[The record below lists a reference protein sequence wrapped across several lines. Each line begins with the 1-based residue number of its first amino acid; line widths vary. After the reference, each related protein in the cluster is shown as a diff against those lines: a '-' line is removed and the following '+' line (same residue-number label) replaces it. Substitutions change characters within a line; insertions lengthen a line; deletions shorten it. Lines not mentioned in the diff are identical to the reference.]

1 MQMSPL
7 PRTQPLE
14 PSPSS
19 GAVARDGSPVEIYRL
34 LPPDGEP
41 QIIHAALRQGARIL
55 DLGCGTGRIAAPLVE
70 LGHAVAGVD
79 DSPEMLAAMDPR
91 VEPMLGDG
99 RTVRLDRRFE
109 AVLLGSHLLNDRDA
123 AGFLATALAHL
134 DYGGLLIAEV
144 YPPTMDWAA
153 AVGRTSDL
161 GPVEVTVIRAEI
173 EGCDLDAEVRY
184 RLGDR
189 SWHQPFVARMR
200 DESELRALLV
210 DSGFAFDRWLD
221 ALRGWFV
228 ARRETGR

>member
-1 MQMSPL
+1 MSPL
-7 PRTQPLE
+7 PEDPLGPA
-14 PSPSS
+14 PSA
-19 GAVARDGSPVEIYRL
+19 GAVARDGSPVEIYCA
-34 LPPDGEP
+34 LPADVEP
-41 QIIHAALRQGARIL
+41 QIIHAAVGPGARIL

-91 VEPMLGDG
+91 VEPVLGDG

-123 AGFLATALAHL
+123 GEFLATALAHL
-134 DYGGLLIAEV
+134 ADGGLLIAEV

-153 AVGRTSDL
+153 AVGRTSSL
-161 GPVEVTVIRAEI
+161 GSVEITIVRAELQ
-173 EGCDLDAEVRY
+173 GVDLDAEVRY

-200 DESELRALLV
+200 DESNLRALLV
-210 DSGFAFDRWLD
+210 VSGFAFDRWLD
-221 ALRGWFV
+221 VVRGWFV
-228 ARRETGR
+228 ARRGTRT